1 MGQSNDAQG
10 SVLPVLIGALYHP
23 PKPIYQT
30 DILIEQ
36 LERNVELL
44 AREHQDAL
52 IILAGDL
59 NQMSDGQIVEATGL
73 VPLVHQPTR
82 GTAVLDR
89 LYASEECFS
98 AVRVLTY
105 AVKSD
110 HRAIVAV
117 SSGVVRSRAKT
128 RVRVEV
134 VRRSPDQHAA
144 LLRALSV
151 ADLSGL
157 TGITEPQAAWDP
169 FYAECHRRLLE
180 FYPKRKVTMT
190 NADPPYFTSGLK
202 LLLRRKNRLMRAGHV
217 DEASACARRVG
228 VEIERRTKRHLCEV
242 DPRNGLGDL
251 WGRVGEVTGVQRRCD
266 RNDNGLSAGEFNEHY
281 AGISTDAGYE
291 PPCLKATVHDGEDIV
306 SESSIFCLLH

>member
-1 MGQSNDAQG
+1 MMPRG
-10 SVLPVLIGALYHP
+10 PVLIGALYHP

-44 AREHQDAL
+44 AREYQDAL
-52 IILAGDL
+52 FILAGDL
-59 NQMSDGQIVEATGL
+59 NQMSDGQIIEATGL

-98 AVRVLTY
+98 AVCVLTS

-134 VRRSPDQHAA
+134 MRRSPDQHAA
-144 LLRALSV
+144 LLRALSD

-157 TGITEPQAAWDP
+157 TGITEPQAAWDH
-169 FYAECHRRLLE
+169 FYAEFHKRLRE

-190 NADPPYFTSGLK
+190 NADPPYFTPGLK
-202 LLLRRKNRLMRAGHV
+202 RLLRRENHLMRAGHV
-217 DEASACARRVG
+217 DEASACAGRVG
-228 VEIERRTKRHLCEV
+228 VDRT
-242 DPRNGLGDL
+242 
-251 WGRVGEVTGVQRRCD
+251 
-266 RNDNGLSAGEFNEHY
+266 
-281 AGISTDAGYE
+281 TDQA
-291 PPCLKATVHDGEDIV
+291 
-306 SESSIFCLLH
+306 SSV

>member
-1 MGQSNDAQG
+1 MDGDTRTLELLWVRVMMPRG
-10 SVLPVLIGALYHP
+10 PVPVLIGALYHP

-30 DILIEQ
+30 DILE

-98 AVRVLTY
+98 AVRVLTS

-110 HRAIVAV
+110 HRTIVAV

-128 RVRVEV
+128 RVRVEDS
-134 VRRSPDQHAA
+134 RS
-144 LLRALSV
+144 
-151 ADLSGL
+151 
-157 TGITEPQAAWDP
+157 
-169 FYAECHRRLLE
+169 
-180 FYPKRKVTMT
+180 
-190 NADPPYFTSGLK
+190 
-202 LLLRRKNRLMRAGHV
+202 
-217 DEASACARRVG
+217 
-228 VEIERRTKRHLCEV
+228 
-242 DPRNGLGDL
+242 
-251 WGRVGEVTGVQRRCD
+251 
-266 RNDNGLSAGEFNEHY
+266 
-281 AGISTDAGYE
+281 
-291 PPCLKATVHDGEDIV
+291 
-306 SESSIFCLLH
+306 